1 MSESRAD
8 NTPANLAED
17 DKLRTLFGDF
27 VRDLQT
33 TFPEYQSDFDA
44 LYCSDSSDSG
54 KRVLN
59 IERCLSHSQ
68 KVFPERFFDILYKN
82 GDIFDVQ
89 ESNDVNTEFLPNIE
103 FKKLWNLEGVTDG
116 TKETIWKYLQLIV
129 FSVIGKVEDKSGFGS
144 SEKLF
149 EAIDSNEFK
158 AKLESTIDELEKL
171 FDFSNNTMDDN
182 SEHNTSNG
190 SQEQDKQSNGQN
202 FEMPNPDDIHNHIS
216 GLLEGKLGKLATE
229 IAEETA
235 QELNLDV
242 SNMES
247 SSEMFEKMFKD
258 PTKLMSI
265 VKKVGSKLD
274 SKMKSGEID
283 EKELMGEAQD
293 LMKQMKNMP
302 GMGKM
307 GDIMKNLGPLAS
319 QLGGAGGAG
328 MFGKN
333 ARFNKSA
340 FNSHMKRE
348 ETRSRAMATLEKRRE
363 EKKRKEQEE
372 AQRLAEQAAKP
383 VSQADIEALLNEDWV
398 NEPSVSQQPRRH
410 NIKKQGAK
418 NKKNKNKK

>member
-8 NTPANLAED
+8 NTPVNLAED

-33 TFPEYQSDFDA
+33 TFPEYQSDFDT

-82 GDIFDVQ
+82 GDIFNVE

-171 FDFSNNTMDDN
+171 FDFSNNTM
-182 SEHNTSNG
+182 
-190 SQEQDKQSNGQN
+190 
-202 FEMPNPDDIHNHIS
+202 
-216 GLLEGKLGKLATE
+216 
-229 IAEETA
+229 
-235 QELNLDV
+235 
-242 SNMES
+242 
-247 SSEMFEKMFKD
+247 EK
-258 PTKLMSI
+258 T
-265 VKKVGSKLD
+265 
-274 SKMKSGEID
+274 
-283 EKELMGEAQD
+283 
-293 LMKQMKNMP
+293 
-302 GMGKM
+302 
-307 GDIMKNLGPLAS
+307 
-319 QLGGAGGAG
+319 
-328 MFGKN
+328 
-333 ARFNKSA
+333 
-340 FNSHMKRE
+340 
-348 ETRSRAMATLEKRRE
+348 
-363 EKKRKEQEE
+363 
-372 AQRLAEQAAKP
+372 
-383 VSQADIEALLNEDWV
+383 
-398 NEPSVSQQPRRH
+398 
-410 NIKKQGAK
+410 
-418 NKKNKNKK
+418 